1 MFDSLLIAKKHC
13 FSSRFLLTSN
23 DIPKKPRK
31 KRIFLQ
37 FLMILFGSRVS
48 LSLFLAYYLFTSQ
61 PRTVLWWT

>member
-1 MFDSLLIAKKHC
+1 MFDSLLIAKNHC
-13 FSSRFLLTSN
+13 FSSHFLLTSN
-23 DIPKKPRK
+23 HTPKKPRK
-31 KRIFLQ
+31 KRIFLR